1 MHLSELADGEQRCAI
16 VVAGT
21 LKAIMAM
28 HKLYTADNP
37 FEAHLLCGYLVAH
50 GVSAQVQG
58 DVLFS
63 MRGELPMG
71 MDTLPSVW
79 LLHAGEQ
86 ERGELLLEEW
96 RNNNSASTD
105 SDDNWQCAQCGEE
118 SEGGFAACWQCGSM
132 RA

>member
-1 MHLSELADGEQRCAI
+1 
-16 VVAGT
+16 
-21 LKAIMAM
+21 M

-37 FEAHLLCGYLVAH
+37 FEAHLLCGYLTAH

-79 LLHAGEQ
+79 ILHTAEQ
-86 ERGELLLEEW
+86 ARAELLLDEW
-96 RNNNSASTD
+96 RASSKD
-105 SDDNWQCAQCGEE
+105 SEQVWRCDHCGEE
-118 SEGGFAACWQCGSM
+118 SDGGFGACWQCGTV